1 LNPLPDT
8 VEDLIKELETL
19 YPPRCV
25 AVGDTLE
32 AAHRYAG
39 SVELI
44 EALRIRFNWT
54 RDNALP
60 KELLHVRPKDQRS
73 GARR

>member
-1 LNPLPDT
+1 LKPIPDT
-8 VEDLIKELETL
+8 VEALIEELETN
-19 YPPRCV
+19 YPHRCV

-39 SVELI
+39 AVDLVET
-44 EALRIRFNWT
+44 LRIRFNWT

-60 KELLHVRPKDQRS
+60 KELLHVRPKDQRP
-73 GARR
+73 GGRR